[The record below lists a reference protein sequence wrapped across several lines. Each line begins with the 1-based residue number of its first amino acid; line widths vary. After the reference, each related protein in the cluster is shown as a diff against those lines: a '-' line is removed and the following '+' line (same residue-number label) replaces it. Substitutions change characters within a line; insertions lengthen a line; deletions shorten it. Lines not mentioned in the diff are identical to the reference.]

1 MKKINIAI
9 DGFSSCG
16 KSSTAKI
23 IAKQLGYAYIDTG
36 AMYRAITLYFIEH
49 YINSTDPLAVHQALD
64 KIELKFVPN
73 LQTNQSEI
81 FLNGLNVESEIR
93 KMYIAE
99 RVSEVAAIVEVRRN
113 LVAQQQRMGKKRGIV
128 MDGRDIGTMVFPDAE
143 LKIFMTADV
152 HIRAERRQKELLE
165 KNELVDLQKVVE
177 NLQHRDNIDTNRSE
191 GPLRKAQ
198 NALEIDTTYIT
209 FDEQVDIIMGMALSK
224 IYLD

>member
-23 IAKQLGYAYIDTG
+23 VAKNLGYSYIDTG

-49 YINSTDPLAVHQALD
+49 YINFNDPKAIKDALA
-64 KIELKFVPN
+64 KIELRFIPN
-73 LQTNQSEI
+73 AQNNQSEI
-81 FLNGLNVESEIR
+81 FLNGLNVEKEIR

-99 RVSEVAAIVEVRRN
+99 QVSEVAAIVEVRRN
-113 LVAQQQRMGKKRGIV
+113 MVAQQQRMGKRKGVV

-152 HIRAERRQKELLE
+152 RIRAERRQKELLE
-165 KNELVDLQKVVE
+165 KNEMIELHKVIE
-177 NLQHRDNIDTNRSE
+177 NLQHRDHIDTNRSE

-198 NALEIDTTYIT
+198 NALELDTSYIT
-209 FDEQVDIIMGMALSK
+209 FDEQVDIIMGMALSN
-224 IYLD
+224 IYLY